1 MFQAAGQMWSAYK
14 LVIDFREKIMQKKIT
29 AILCAIASL
38 LIFTNCAQI
47 LNTNNSDINKI
58 KSVLGI
64 KTEDSDSDSDD
75 DEISMGTLEVYETSL
90 NNGKYTYYYS
100 NFTNLT
106 LQNGKTYAY
115 TFPVQENYVYYI
127 VVSEYDSSS
136 SSYNSK
142 ISNIQMEFFNSSK
155 TSLFSATGSTNF
167 PCIKNDTYT
176 LKLKISDETSETQI
190 GVQILRKYA
199 YTSYYYGEYETSLSV
214 DNSSYYNYKF
224 YCEEGTLYSVYF
236 SPSSSTISFEIWNT
250 DSSFEF
256 YKSSSGTYNFLSKES
271 GYAIISFYNSS
282 SYSSSLSF
290 EIYKN
295 TNPSSLQVDNDDS
308 SYPSITPYFSSTS
321 AAEYYKVN
329 VQKGQK
335 YYIHYL
341 DYYSDTNS
349 IISSSKADGYLQ
361 VFNSKG
367 KAITL
372 YNKDDNSSIGTSN
385 DDYEYVYFTASESG
399 TYWVKIEPK
408 TSSSSG
414 YIGISIYTESN

>member
-29 AILCAIASL
+29 AILCAMASL

-47 LNTNNSDINKI
+47 LNSNNSDINKI

-64 KTEDSDSDSDD
+64 KTEGSDSDSDD
-75 DEISMGTLEVYETSL
+75 DAISMGTLEVYETSL

-136 SSYNSK
+136 NSYNSN
-142 ISNIQMEFFNSSK
+142 ISNIRMQLLNSSK
-155 TSLFSATGSTNF
+155 TSLFYATGSTNF
-167 PCIKNDTYT
+167 PCVKNDTYT

-190 GVQILRKYA
+190 GVQILREYA
-199 YTSYYYGEYETSLSV
+199 DTQVYYVGDSESLSV

-236 SPSSSTISFEIWNT
+236 STLSSTIGFDIWNT

-256 YKSSSGTYNFLSKES
+256 YKSRSGTYNFLSKES

-290 EIYKN
+290 KIYEN
-295 TNPSSLQVDNDDS
+295 TSPSSLMVSNSDGF
-308 SYPSITPYFSSTS
+308 TTEYFSSNSS
-321 AAEYYKVN
+321 AKYYKVD
-329 VQKGQK
+329 VQNGQK

-349 IISSSKADGYLQ
+349 IISYSKADGYLQ

-399 TYWVKIEPK
+399 THWVKIEPK
-408 TSSSSG
+408 SSSSSG
-414 YIGISIYTESN
+414 SIGISIYTESN